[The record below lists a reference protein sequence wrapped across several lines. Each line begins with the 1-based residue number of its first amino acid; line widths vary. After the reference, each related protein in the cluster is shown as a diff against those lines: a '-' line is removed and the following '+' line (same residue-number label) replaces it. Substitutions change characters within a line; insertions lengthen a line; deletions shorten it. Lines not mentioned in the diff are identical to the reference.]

1 MQMQAKGMDLERQDM
16 ADKAK
21 TERAMQLADLEFKY
35 DVERMR
41 LQAEMEASKAMQ
53 AVEVER
59 GKKQADLD
67 FSLKAKQLDFDFAEA
82 EKDRESERN
91 GLIPVRMTPAL
102 EQMTRTMDDLG
113 QNILRNVDVLGE
125 AIKRMASPKR
135 LVKDPLTGEK
145 RVEVVMT
152 DMSLEDALAS
162 LAAPRRVVRDPLT
175 GEKRTEIV
183 N

>member
-1 MQMQAKGMDLERQDM
+1 MQAQAKAMDLERQDM

-21 TERAMQLADLEFKY
+21 TERAMQLADLQFKY

-41 LQAEMEASKAMQ
+41 LQAQVEARKAEQ
-53 AVEVER
+53 VVEVER

-102 EQMTRTMDDLG
+102 EQLTQTMSGLG
-113 QNILRNVDVLGE
+113 DNVQRQIDIMGE
-125 AIKRMASPKR
+125 AIKRMASPRR

-145 RVEVVMT
+145 RVEVEVS
-152 DMSLEDALAS
+152 DMSMEDAMAAS
-162 LAAPRRVVRDPLT
+162 GASRRVVRDPVT
-175 GEKRTEIV
+175 GEKRTEII